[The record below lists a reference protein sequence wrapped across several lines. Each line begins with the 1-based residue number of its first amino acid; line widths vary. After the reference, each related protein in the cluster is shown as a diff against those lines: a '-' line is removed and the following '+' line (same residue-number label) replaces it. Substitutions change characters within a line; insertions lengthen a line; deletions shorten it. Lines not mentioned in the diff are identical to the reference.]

1 MAVSSGYRL
10 DDEGRPVLRYRLH
23 DLLIEE
29 APTPLHSGGGTNLIR
44 RFRLSAGSDPRPLY
58 LLLAEGEEIVAAS
71 ERSWSVDGRLDVS
84 IASDASEAD
93 LAPFVRESQGVRQL
107 LQRIDLAPGET
118 LQLDVT
124 LSW

>member
-1 MAVSSGYRL
+1 M
-10 DDEGRPVLRYRLH
+10 LRYRLH

-29 APTPLHSGGGTNLIR
+29 APAPLRSGGGTDLIR
-44 RFRLSAGSDPRPLY
+44 RFRLAAGPDPRPLY
-58 LLLAEGEEIVAAS
+58 LLLAEGEEIASTS
-71 ERSWSVDGRLDVS
+71 ERSWSVDGQLDVS
-84 IASDASEAD
+84 IASEAE

>member
-1 MAVSSGYRL
+1 M
-10 DDEGRPVLRYRLH
+10 LRYRLH

-29 APTPLHSGGGTNLIR
+29 APTPLRSGGGTNLIR

-58 LLLAEGEEIVAAS
+58 LLLAEGEEIASKS

-84 IASDASEAD
+84 IASEAD

-107 LQRIDLAPGET
+107 LQRIDLQPNET
-118 LQLDVT
+118 LDIDVT